1 MGKTDKRRG
10 FTLVELII
18 SVGTL
23 ALGGILV
30 IQLFLSAKDITRR
43 TEELDHSVYLSNYII
58 EAAKAGLWEE
68 VPLIEFQRV
77 DTEAG
82 NNGIILLAFYDK
94 DWNTVGEGSRE
105 ALFQVTLLLAGQE
118 GFGMDSTLYGIS
130 LQIHRL
136 KPYFRGK
143 EEKPL
148 LHSLDT
154 EIYVDTIKEALLQ

>member
-1 MGKTDKRRG
+1 MVKADKRRG

-23 ALGGILV
+23 ALGGILI

-43 TEELDHSVYLSNYII
+43 TEELDHSVYLSNCII
-58 EAAKAGLWEE
+58 ETAKVGLWEE
-68 VPLIEFQRV
+68 APLSEFQRA
-77 DTEAG
+77 DTGSG

-94 DWNTVGEGSRE
+94 DWNAVGEGSRE
-105 ALFQVTLLLAGQE
+105 ALFRVTLLLAGRE
-118 GFGMDSTLYGIS
+118 GFGVGSTLYDIS

-154 EIYVDTIKEALLQ
+154 EIYVATIKEALLQ